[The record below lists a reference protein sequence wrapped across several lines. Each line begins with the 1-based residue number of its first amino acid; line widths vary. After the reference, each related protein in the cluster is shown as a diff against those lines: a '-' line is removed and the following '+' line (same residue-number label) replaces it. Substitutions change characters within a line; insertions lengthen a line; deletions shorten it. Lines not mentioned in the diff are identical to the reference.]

1 MPPRTVPTPSS
12 LLPEPGTA
20 EAIELGCTCHSIA
33 HLSVTDEREPAGVL
47 LGPDSNC
54 PLHGAGPLSHDK
66 PMT

>member
-1 MPPRTVPTPSS
+1 
-12 LLPEPGTA
+12 
-20 EAIELGCTCHSIA
+20 
-33 HLSVTDEREPAGVL
+33 VL